1 MDEATKRIYVNIR
14 IKKAKEDLLNAKN
27 DLENGYLRGAVNR
40 AYYTIFHVAS
50 AVLLWHDV
58 ERAKHSGVQSAFGE
72 LLIKT
77 GLIEPEYGLIYSRAR
92 KLREQQ
98 DYDIQALS
106 PEKDTVEMIVEEALK
121 FTYRIETYLS
131 QVGAMGE

>member
-1 MDEATKRIYVNIR
+1 MDEATKCIYINIR
-14 IKKAKEDLLNAKN
+14 LKKAREDLLNAQN
-27 DLENGYLRGAVNR
+27 DMENGYFRGAVNR

-50 AVLLWHDV
+50 AVLLWHDI

-98 DYDIQALS
+98 DYDIQALT
-106 PEKDTVEMIVEEALK
+106 PEKASVEMIVNEALK
-121 FTYRIETYLS
+121 FTDRIEAYLA
-131 QVGAMGE
+131 QVGAIGG